1 MDANW
6 ALDVFPKF
14 SVEFISYY
22 WLHNKSLVISRTYDP
37 ASNKLDVVPLPPS
50 LATLPKFGG
59 VDFSLTSTRAGG
71 FLVSKDRNVTYFVVA
86 IPVQDDGFNGPV
98 KVVSLIGKRIT
109 DVVIADASNR
119 AQYCTT
125 IYSANDKNQWDF
137 ARRFGVLPK
146 MAITPNMSNND
157 WEDQNIGIFQVM
169 KPNEFSPTDLRG
181 RNCWKGVA
189 SMDNTTLS
197 EERLGGF
204 NIYNDIFGEKAV
216 AFRIDLSRGINALAQ
231 YSIIIVLSILA
242 AVGLGFFLLI
252 GCLLEFFVLF
262 RVSSLT
268 TQIRKIKES
277 VDLTQRVGVLKGM
290 DEVDYLTTNINQML
304 TNVESTQDQ
313 LKAILNQ
320 LGHEEEKTRLM
331 LNSIPDSIAI
341 VDPKTGSILEANS
354 TFKNLLTDTWKEKS
368 MYNILPELDK
378 KEFTQAVGQCS
389 ESNAVISP
397 ELKIPVQVT
406 TCVIDFFE
414 DGVSIPYVICI
425 IKDMRERNHVLDKLQ
440 NEMKQLS
447 VMEDQFVFEQEFR
460 DPIIREAFTKFCK
473 KENTIENIYFLE
485 FVEEYKKQ
493 DQASRNK
500 SQKLVFGKFK
510 FQI

>member
-6 ALDVFPKF
+6 AIDVFPKF

-37 ASNKLDVVPLPPS
+37 VTQQLNAVPLPPS
-50 LATLPKFGG
+50 LNTLPSFGG
-59 VDFSLTSTRAGG
+59 VDFSVTSTRAGG
-71 FLVSKDRNVTYFVVA
+71 FLVSKDRNVTYFVAA
-86 IPVQDDGFNGPV
+86 IPVQDDAFNGPV
-98 KVVSLIGKRIT
+98 KAIALIGKRIT

-119 AQYCTT
+119 AQYCTS
-125 IYSANDKNQWDF
+125 IYSSNDKNQWDF
-137 ARRFGVLPK
+137 AGRFGILPK
-146 MAITPNMSNND
+146 NSITPNMSNNA
-157 WEDQNIGIFQVM
+157 WEDQNIGIFHVM
-169 KPNEFSPTDLRG
+169 KQNEYSPEDLRG

-189 SMDNTTLS
+189 TVDNTTLS

-204 NIYNDIFGEKAV
+204 NLYNDIFGQKAV
-216 AFRIDLSRGINALAQ
+216 AFRIDVSRGINGLAQ

-242 AVGLGFFLLI
+242 AVGVGFFVLI

-268 TQIRKIKES
+268 SQIRKIKES

-354 TFKNLLTDTWKEKS
+354 TFKNLLSDSWKEKI
-368 MYNILPELDK
+368 MFNILPELDK

-389 ESNAVISP
+389 ESNAVINP
-397 ELKIPVQVT
+397 ELTIPVQVT

-414 DGVSIPYVICI
+414 NGISIPYVICI
-425 IKDMRERNHVLDKLQ
+425 IKDMRERNKVLDNLE
-440 NEMKQLS
+440 NEKKQLS
-447 VMEDQFVFEQEFR
+447 AMEDQFVFEQEFR

-485 FVEEYKKQ
+485 FVEEYKKL

-500 SQKLVFGKFK
+500 NQKLVYGKS
-510 FQI
+510 IL